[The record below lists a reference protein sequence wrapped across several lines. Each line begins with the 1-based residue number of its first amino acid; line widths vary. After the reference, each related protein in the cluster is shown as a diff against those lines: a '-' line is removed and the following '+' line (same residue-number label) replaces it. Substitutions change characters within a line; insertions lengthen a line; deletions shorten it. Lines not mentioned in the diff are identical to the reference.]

1 MRLSYA
7 TSVAR
12 FTTSLLRG
20 VVLLVTFAQAAQAQE
35 IRSAGDSAPSAAAN
49 SSAPSWLTDVRTH
62 LTFDK
67 LKSSD
72 PDFQLA
78 ADIGFGVTIWS
89 DGSCRWMFDADHEG
103 IMGRSGNPV
112 KLDIIEY
119 GVEMSG
125 ACGPVR
131 VFVRHR
137 CRHESDQ
144 YNPLTVSWNTV
155 GVEIGREFKPQAGWV
170 LMANINIQDVVSR
183 YYVDYGT
190 VSELHLGA
198 RRTVSKTASVYGAAL
213 GTAITVVP
221 TALPTRNT
229 QLGAAFE
236 TGLRL
241 DGAKGNVDFFVGYSR
256 LVDAFTTGRR
266 RERFVSV
273 GLRISNK

>member
-1 MRLSYA
+1 MRFSDA

-20 VVLLVTFAQAAQAQE
+20 LVLIVTFAHAVQAQE
-35 IRSAGDSAPSAAAN
+35 IRSAGDSAPPPAAN
-49 SSAPSWLTDVRTH
+49 HSGPSWLTDVRTH
-62 LTFDK
+62 FTFDK

-72 PDFQLA
+72 PDFKLA
-78 ADIGFGVTIWS
+78 ADIGLGVTIWS
-89 DGSCRWMFDADHEG
+89 DESCRWMFDADHEG
-103 IMGRSGNPV
+103 IMGRSGDPV

-119 GVEMSG
+119 GFEMSG

-144 YNPLTVSWNTV
+144 YNPLTVSWNTM
-155 GVEIGREFKPQAGWV
+155 GIEIGREFKPQAGWV
-170 LMANINIQDVVSR
+170 LMATINVQDVVSR

-198 RRTVSKTASVYGAAL
+198 RRTMSKTASVYGAAF

-221 TALPTRNT
+221 TALPPRNT
-229 QLGAAFE
+229 QLGASFE
-236 TGLRL
+236 TGVRL
-241 DGAKGNVDFFVGYSR
+241 DGARGSVDFFVGYSR
-256 LVDAFTTGRR
+256 LVDAFTTGRK

-273 GLRISNK
+273 GLRISSK